1 MNIIYPRLQ
10 RPRYQRNAHRKQN
23 KNPMI
28 QSTKSKPN
36 HSTYREEKIGGTL
49 EMPNLELENE
59 NSHHARPL
67 PELRPLPI
75 ATLAGVPRSARS
87 QRRSPTRAPPS
98 PSPPMTSSPSS
109 RPVYTS
115 RSSSPSASPP
125 TPPPSL
131 PPSGRSPP

>member
-36 HSTYREEKIGGTL
+36 HSTYREEEMGGTL

-59 NSHHARPL
+59 NSHRARPL

-75 ATLAGVPRSARS
+75 ATLTAVARS

-109 RPVYTS
+109 RSVYAS